1 MPQNFGC
8 ADIFGYSSPL
18 IPSGDISMF
27 ENLADIEK
35 KYEELQLKIGDPDII
50 SDNSLW
56 QSLMK
61 EHKKLEPIVCK
72 YREYKDTKKNIDDA
86 KEMLA
91 EKLDDDFRELAK
103 AELSENTEKLS
114 HVSEELKLLLIPRDP
129 NDEKN
134 VIVEI
139 RGGAGGDEANIFAG
153 DLFRMYS
160 KYSEKMGYSTDIMNT
175 NPGDMGGFKE
185 ITFMVKGDGA
195 YSRLKFESGVHRVQ
209 RVPETESG
217 GRIHTSTVTVAVL
230 PEAEETSVKLDPKD
244 YHFDVFRASG
254 NGGQCVNTTDSAVR
268 LTHHPTGIVISC
280 QDEKSQRQNKEKAMK
295 ILMSKLYKLEEEKKQ
310 SEIAEERRS
319 QVGKGMRNEKIRTY
333 NYPQNRVTDHRI
345 GLTIH
350 SLDRIMGG
358 ELDEIIDNLTTAD
371 RSEKLAASSA

>member
-1 MPQNFGC
+1 
-8 ADIFGYSSPL
+8 
-18 IPSGDISMF
+18 MF
-27 ENLADIEK
+27 ESIGEIEK
-35 KYEELQLKIGDPDII
+35 KYNDLTLKIGDPDII
-50 SDNSLW
+50 ADNALW
-56 QSLMK
+56 RDLMK
-61 EHKKLEPIVCK
+61 EHSTLEPIALK
-72 YREYKDTKKNIDDA
+72 YREYKDLLTSEEEI
-86 KEMLA
+86 KEMLG
-91 EKLDDDFRELAK
+91 EKNDEDFK
-103 AELSENTEKLS
+103 ALLKEELSETISSIEKT
-114 HVSEELKLLLIPRDP
+114 SEELKILLLPKDP
-129 NDEKN
+129 NDDKN

-160 KYSEKMGYSTDIMNT
+160 KYGERSGFKSEILTA

-185 ITFMVKGDGA
+185 VTFMVKGKGA

-230 PEAEETSVKLDPKD
+230 PEAEEVDVKLDPKD

-280 QDEKSQRQNKEKAMK
+280 QDEKSQRMNKEKALK
-295 ILMSKLYKLEEEKKQ
+295 ILMSKLYKLEQDKKQ
-310 SEIAEERRS
+310 AEIDEERHR
-319 QVGKGMRNEKIRTY
+319 QVGTGMRNEKIRTY
-333 NYPQNRVTDHRI
+333 NYPQNRVTDHRC

-350 SLDRIMGG
+350 RLDQVLNGD
-358 ELDEIIDNLTTAD
+358 LDEIIDNLITAD
-371 RSEKLAASSA
+371 RSKKLGETA

>member
-1 MPQNFGC
+1 
-8 ADIFGYSSPL
+8 
-18 IPSGDISMF
+18 MF
-27 ENLADIEK
+27 ESIGEIEK
-35 KYEELQLKIGDPDII
+35 KYNDLTLKIGDPDII
-50 SDNSLW
+50 ADNALW
-56 QSLMK
+56 RDLMK
-61 EHKKLEPIVCK
+61 EHSTLEPIALK
-72 YREYKDTKKNIDDA
+72 YREYKDLLTSEEEI
-86 KEMLA
+86 KEMLG
-91 EKLDDDFRELAK
+91 EKNDEDFK
-103 AELSENTEKLS
+103 ALLKEELSETVSAIEKTA
-114 HVSEELKLLLIPRDP
+114 EELKILLLPKDP

-160 KYSEKMGYSTDIMNT
+160 KYGERSGFKSEILTA

-185 ITFMVKGDGA
+185 VTFMVKGKGA

-230 PEAEETSVKLDPKD
+230 PEAEEVDVKLDPKD

-280 QDEKSQRQNKEKAMK
+280 QDEKSQRMNKEKALK
-295 ILMSKLYKLEEEKKQ
+295 ILMSKLYKLEQDKKQ
-310 SEIAEERRS
+310 AEIDEERHR
-319 QVGKGMRNEKIRTY
+319 QVGTGMRNEKIRTY
-333 NYPQNRVTDHRI
+333 NYPQNRVTDHRC

-350 SLDRIMGG
+350 RLDQVLNGD
-358 ELDEIIDNLTTAD
+358 LDEIIDNLITAD
-371 RSEKLAASSA
+371 RSKKLGETA

>member
-1 MPQNFGC
+1 
-8 ADIFGYSSPL
+8 
-18 IPSGDISMF
+18 MF
-27 ENLADIEK
+27 ESIGEIEK
-35 KYEELQLKIGDPDII
+35 KYNDLTLKIGDPDII
-50 SDNSLW
+50 ADNALW
-56 QSLMK
+56 RDLMK
-61 EHKKLEPIVCK
+61 EHSTLEPIALK
-72 YREYKDTKKNIDDA
+72 YREYKDLLTSEEEI
-86 KEMLA
+86 KEMLG
-91 EKLDDDFRELAK
+91 EKNDEDFK
-103 AELSENTEKLS
+103 ALLKEELSETVSAIEKT
-114 HVSEELKLLLIPRDP
+114 SEELKILLLPKDP

-160 KYSEKMGYSTDIMNT
+160 KYGERSGFKSEILTA

-185 ITFMVKGDGA
+185 VTFMVKGKGA

-230 PEAEETSVKLDPKD
+230 PEAEEVDVKLDPKD

-280 QDEKSQRQNKEKAMK
+280 QDEKSQRMNKEKALK
-295 ILMSKLYKLEEEKKQ
+295 ILMSKLYKLEQDKKQ
-310 SEIAEERRS
+310 AEIDEERHR
-319 QVGKGMRNEKIRTY
+319 QVGTGMRNEKIRTY
-333 NYPQNRVTDHRI
+333 NYPQNRVTDHRC

-350 SLDRIMGG
+350 RLDQVLNGD
-358 ELDEIIDNLTTAD
+358 LDEIIDNLITAD
-371 RSEKLAASSA
+371 RSKKLGETA